1 LATPC
6 KFGYR
11 LWSAARNRLQ
21 CERVTVGPPVFDDVD
36 APSTLGIFLREF
48 RFGVLMLVVMT
59 MTAPAALLQGGQQ
72 YSPDGSAAGQR
83 QKFCIS
89 PGPPSE

>member
-1 LATPC
+1 
-6 KFGYR
+6 
-11 LWSAARNRLQ
+11 
-21 CERVTVGPPVFDDVD
+21 
-36 APSTLGIFLREF
+36 LGIFSREF
-48 RFGVLMLVVMT
+48 SFGVLMLVVMT
-59 MTAPAALLQGGQQ
+59 TTARAALLQSGQQ